1 MKPACLWDASITL
14 QIKVSFASNGQYSE
28 GHTKSIELELAQ
40 IQKAAIRSELDHEY
54 KYRFLYVSDHGDVL
68 PLYDRKQTGTAGAGQ
83 LLLTFSGHP
92 GSGFEHCEAER
103 QALTYGSQYQASF
116 LPEMGNGA
124 PYKVKVHAT
133 YRDFLPLDFDLTVKY
148 LPNLD
153 GKTKFVDLGTHIFY
167 KDPHGKPQVP
177 YKFILANVL
186 DNELD
191 DDLDSYRMVLN
202 DGLVDYY
209 QLENQ
214 ENII

>member
-1 MKPACLWDASITL
+1 ME
-14 QIKVSFASNGQYSE
+14 IKVSFASNGQYSE
-28 GHTKSIELELAQ
+28 SHTKSIELELAQ

-68 PLYDRKQTGTAGAGQ
+68 PLYDRNQTGTAGAGEV
-83 LLLTFSGHP
+83 LLSFRGHP
-92 GSGFEHCEAER
+92 GSGFEGCQPEM
-103 QALTYGSQYQASF
+103 QAMTRGSQYQASF
-116 LPEMGNGA
+116 LPEMANGA
-124 PYKVKVHAT
+124 VYKVRVNAT

-167 KDPHGKPQVP
+167 KDPAARPQVP

-191 DDLDSYRMVLN
+191 DDLDSYQMVLN
-202 DGLVDYY
+202 DGLADYY

>member
-1 MKPACLWDASITL
+1 MKPACLWDNSL
-14 QIKVSFASNGQYSE
+14 RLEIKVSFASNGQYSE
-28 GHTKSIELELAQ
+28 SHTKSIELELAQ

-54 KYRFLYVSDHGDVL
+54 KYRFLYVSDHGDIV
-68 PLYDRKQTGTAGAGQ
+68 PLYDRNQGAVAGAGA
-83 LLLTFSGHP
+83 LLLAFSGHP
-92 GSGFEHCEAER
+92 GSGFEHCEATI
-103 QALTYGSQYQASF
+103 QAVTSGSQYQASF

-133 YRDFLPLDFDLTVKY
+133 YHDFLPLDFDLDVKY

-167 KDPHGKPQVP
+167 KDPKGKPQVP
-177 YKFILANVL
+177 YKFVLANVL

-202 DGLVDYY
+202 DGLADYY
-209 QLENQ
+209 TLENR